1 MCWQWVAYL
10 KRQVPTGSE
19 PLLLNLDETRVW
31 RCTGGR
37 GNVMV
42 SLRHTGRR
50 PLPVRRASLGAR
62 RSGVTHVGLVADRP
76 DVQAALPQVI
86 VHNEHLP
93 TLRGLRAVAAELPPN
108 IAFVRQTSSWTNTT
122 NMCDI
127 LRRIAVALL
136 PWRGRLQPIL
146 LLDCAKQHLHWRV
159 AAQAARSGIW
169 LAYIPASLTWLLQP
183 CDTHVF
189 AVYKAFMTAA
199 YSELAAASPTGEVS
213 EEDWLRLVGR
223 AVRTI
228 LQGRRWSNAF
238 VQNGFG
244 RAAEIREEIRAELGP
259 EDVPVVGDGRPSG
272 EDLRVVFPGR
282 CRAHAVLPRH
292 LWRPFER
299 ALAPPPKASSVRGS
313 FWPSPLAV
321 PRAPPPVDSDA
332 VRGVQLRPCPAPSQ
346 RARAAAAADD
356 PGLAAESGMGRT
368 APAVKATAAMRAGA
382 FPQPKC
388 ASAGRGAPSR
398 SSAS

>member
-1 MCWQWVAYL
+1 M
-10 KRQVPTGSE
+10 
-19 PLLLNLDETRVW
+19 
-31 RCTGGR
+31 
-37 GNVMV
+37 MV

-93 TLRGLRAVAAELPPN
+93 TLRGPRAVAAELPPN

-199 YSELAAASPTGEVS
+199 YSELAAASPTGEAS

-244 RAAEIREEIRAELGP
+244 RAAEIRDEIRAELGP

-282 CRAHAVLPRH
+282 CKAHTVLPRH
-292 LWRPFER
+292 LWRPFES
-299 ALAPPPKASSVRGS
+299 ALASPPKASRGRGS
-313 FWPSPLAV
+313 FWGPPLAA
-321 PRAPPPVDSDA
+321 PMAPPPVDSDA

-368 APAVKATAAMRAGA
+368 DPAVKATASMRAGA
-382 FPQPKC
+382 FHQPKC

-398 SSAS
+398 SSASWGPAVP